1 MIKLLFSLLI
11 FVSLAAGRNV
21 TLLKEN
27 GEYSFTEGLQ
37 SANNSVAWGIF
48 TDEFNSTGWYYLEIK
63 TFSNFT
69 DGEQVFRQK
78 FRCLSN
84 CLVEE

>member
-37 SANNSVAWGIF
+37 STNNSVAWGIF

-78 FRCLSN
+78 FRFLSN